1 MSLPRTYRAVGL
13 TLRKTPMGEA
23 DLVATIYTGEHG
35 KLPVRAR
42 AARRLASKLM
52 GHLEPLTLVELA
64 LTRSRTPD
72 TPDIVTEAQVV
83 HAFPAVKAGYDST
96 ARGLYIAELLDAFC
110 PLASPNP
117 ALFNLALQ
125 TLHVLN
131 DHANDHAAG
140 SRLDDDARSELPLR
154 YFDLQL
160 LNLSGFLPELYQ
172 CVACGDAL
180 LPERHRYAA
189 GAGGALCPDCAPP
202 PDVAVR
208 PLPLGALK
216 VLRLLHRTPSAG
228 ELPPLSLPPPVLR
241 AVRGILSA
249 TLQYWIDRPVQSQ
262 VFLDAA
268 QSHETRSHFR

>member
-1 MSLPRTYRAVGL
+1 MSLPRTYRALGL

-52 GHLEPLTLVELA
+52 GHLEPLTLLELA

-72 TPDIVTEAQVV
+72 TPDLVTEAQVV
-83 HAFPAVKAGYDST
+83 HAFPAVKTGYDRT
-96 ARGLYIAELLDAFC
+96 ARGLYVAELLDAFC
-110 PLASPNP
+110 PLAAPNP
-117 ALFNLALQ
+117 PLFNLAIQ
-125 TLHVLN
+125 TLHSLN
-131 DHANDHAAG
+131 D
-140 SRLDDDARSELPLR
+140 DADPELPLR

-202 PDVAVR
+202 PDVVVR
-208 PLPLGALK
+208 PLSLGALK

-228 ELPPLSLPPPVLR
+228 ELPTQSLPPPVQR
-241 AVRGILSA
+241 EVRGILSA

-268 QSHETRSHFR
+268 QSHETRNPFR